1 MSLIIRINGD
11 LNISGA
17 VDYGRI
23 LFLFFFYAGHLLRI
37 RLIYERTLKRV
48 TIESLNLYLIKKK
61 SGNIISIASI

>member
-23 LFLFFFYAGHLLRI
+23 LFLFFFYAGHFFITYPFDLRTDPETGYDRI
-37 RLIYERTLKRV
+37 TELV
-48 TIESLNLYLIKKK
+48 SD
-61 SGNIISIASI
+61 